1 MPSYISDSRLNSFE
15 AAFCGATA
23 GVVSRFFTA
32 PFDVV
37 KIRMQLQP
45 HRTQFQLKHA
55 DPKTIKYTR
64 IIPALKTILREEGIR
79 GLYKGNLAAE
89 YLYLLYNAVEFCA
102 YREIELFIEKLVNY
116 LGWNIMDEDSQN
128 QIPTAAKTFTSGML
142 AGSAATSITYPLDLL
157 RTRFAMQGTHNQQY
171 TGMMQ
176 AIKLIYKTEGIL
188 GFYWGVWPTLMQIM
202 PYMGLVFTTY
212 DHIASTFKAARE
224 NGTLSADHKPMHDML
239 SGALSGI
246 VSKTAVY
253 PMDVVRKR
261 LQVQGPSRKYYVIS
275 SIPEYATRSS
285 LKCMK
290 LIAAQEGVSS
300 LYKGLTVSLIKVA
313 PAISMT
319 FFVYEKTKDMVISWK
334 D

>member
-1 MPSYISDSRLNSFE
+1 MPSYISDSRLNSYE

-102 YREIELFIEKLVNY
+102 YREIELFIEKL
-116 LGWNIMDEDSQN
+116 DSQN
-128 QIPTAAKTFTSGML
+128 QIPAAAKTFTSGML

-157 RTRFAMQGTHNQQY
+157 RTRFAMQGTHNQ
-171 TGMMQ
+171 
-176 AIKLIYKTEGIL
+176 TEGII

-224 NGTLSADHKPMHDML
+224 NGTLSPDHKPMHDML

-246 VSKTAVY
+246 VSKTVVY

-261 LQVQGPSRKYYVIS
+261 LQVQGPSRKHYVIS
-275 SIPEYATRSS
+275 AIPEYATRSWF
-285 LKCMK
+285 KCMK

-334 D
+334 S

>member
-1 MPSYISDSRLNSFE
+1 MPSYISDARLNSYE

-55 DPKTIKYTR
+55 NLNDIKYTR
-64 IIPALKTILREEGIR
+64 ILPALKTILKEEGIK

-89 YLYLLYNAVEFCA
+89 YLYLLYNALEFCA
-102 YREIELFIEKLVNY
+102 YREIELAIDKL
-116 LGWNIMDEDSQN
+116 DSQK
-128 QIPTAAKTFTSGML
+128 QLPSSAKTFASGML
-142 AGSAATSITYPLDLL
+142 AGSAATTITYPLDLL
-157 RTRFAMQGTHNQQY
+157 RTRFAMQGSHDQQY
-171 TGMMQ
+171 TGMVQ
-176 AIKLIYKTEGIL
+176 AIKLIYRTEGIS
-188 GFYWGVWPTLMQIM
+188 GFYWGVWPALIQIM

-212 DHIASTFKAARE
+212 DRIASTFKAGRD
-224 NGTLSADHKPMHDML
+224 NGTLSKDHKPFHDMV

-261 LQVQGPSRKYYVIS
+261 LQVQGPSRTHYVIDG
-275 SIPEYATRSS
+275 IPDYATRSCF
-285 LKCMK
+285 KCMK
-290 LIAAQEGVSS
+290 LIAEQEGVSS
-300 LYKGLTVSLIKVA
+300 LYKGLTVSLVKVA
-313 PAISMT
+313 PAISLT
-319 FFVYEKTKDMVISWK
+319 FFVYEKTKNTIIDWK
-334 D
+334 S